1 MAEFGVRRGLA
12 QSFGFDQRVADLAR
26 QQDQMRQAKIYAE
39 NKAKMLAEDF
49 DYNNAINAWDNTAI
63 KDYAQG
69 KIKEL
74 GAFVRENPDYLYN
87 VEKRIAYNNL
97 KRELKDSKPLLEGLQ
112 VDSNIK
118 AMDAYKNDPKNA
130 PMLDTPEFQQKM
142 QEYQN
147 YIKTGSADGVT
158 ANRKLFTFQPP
169 EERVDTWGE
178 LAKIAQ
184 ATEYDAESDSYMRG
198 VRTRKQYVSD
208 AAKLRRAQFALTDQ
222 KLSRTLQQE
231 YNKYLSNEVPEGQK
245 PLPIDRYVYDK
256 MKDWF
261 PASKYNDTHYQVKE
275 DREPRDS
282 DGSRTAND
290 LGLYTN
296 IVDVSTLN
304 PGRPIAANPKGARAL
319 IAGDDPSVD
328 LGGGFFKTPEGTYV
342 PMNNLIT
349 SNFRTNKSEVIY
361 DPKTK
366 QHYMS
371 ADVSLNEDAA
381 EDAFKTIKPV
391 DTPFVHWFWLDDT
404 NIDPEYKDQISLQG
418 KDVNFKVYFPI
429 QTGSAGV
436 SSAAAYN
443 HGAGQ
448 TLEKSNTDQPTQVY
462 SRSQLKSKGYTDAQI
477 DDFKNN
483 YNATVTE
490 D

>member
-1 MAEFGVRRGLA
+1 MAEFGIRRGLA
-12 QSFGFDQRVADLAR
+12 QSFGYDQATADLVR
-26 QQDQMRQAKIYAE
+26 QQEQMRQAKIYAE

-63 KDYAQG
+63 KEYAQG

-87 VEKRIAYNNL
+87 VDKRIAYNNL
-97 KRELKDSKPLLEGLQ
+97 KRELKDSKPLMEGLQ
-112 VDSNIK
+112 VDANVK
-118 AMDAYKNDPKNA
+118 EMEKWKNDPKNA
-130 PMLDTPEFQQKM
+130 PLLDTPEFQKTLQD
-142 QEYQN
+142 YQN
-147 YIKTGSADGVT
+147 YIKTGSADGIT
-158 ANRKLFTFQPP
+158 ANRKLFTFYPP

-275 DREPRDS
+275 ERVPGGGGVGDSRDLS
-282 DGSRTAND
+282 LYKDILNVASANPNT
-290 LGLYTN
+290 G
-296 IVDVSTLN
+296 IST
-304 PGRPIAANPKGARAL
+304 NPKGARQL
-319 IAGDDPSVD
+319 IAGDDPEID
-328 LGGGFFKTPEGTYV
+328 LGNAVFKKPDGTFTPL
-342 PMNNLIT
+342 NSIIT
-349 SNFRTNKSEVIY
+349 PNFRTNKAEVIF

-366 QHYMS
+366 QHYIS
-371 ADVSLNEDAA
+371 ADVTLDNESI
-381 EDAFKTIKPV
+381 EDAFKTITPV
-391 DTPFVHWFWLDDT
+391 TDPFWFFDNPDV
-404 NIDPEYKDQISLQG
+404 DPEYKDQFAVQG
-418 KDVNFKVYFPI
+418 DNVTFKAYFPI
-429 QTGSAGV
+429 QKDN
-436 SSAAAYN
+436 SSLAATYN
-443 HGAGQ
+443 HAAGQ
-448 TLEKSNTDQPTQVY
+448 TLEKSD
-462 SRSQLKSKGYTDAQI
+462 TDAQS
-477 DDFKNN
+477 
-483 YNATVTE
+483 NAVKIPNVGDEVTLPSGRKAVFNGKIWE
-490 D
+490 PK